1 MAIHLNDW
9 SRPGVERRLER
20 IGVFGTGQRGRFK
33 KPSRASIDEF
43 VFFVGI
49 RVFRGEVT
57 VKHLSRRR
65 WKFLFLPNAD
75 FADYQ
80 IVTHAVPTISCG
92 TQPAPN
98 RFFGRGPAIAG
109 EEQNVGRVPTTLKR
123 CRSQF
128 CGTCVVAFAASSKPE
143 PKA

>member
-1 MAIHLNDW
+1 MAIHLNYW
-9 SRPGVERRLER
+9 PRPGVERRLER

-43 VFFVGI
+43 VFFVGL
-49 RVFRGEVT
+49 RVFRGKVT
-57 VKHLSRRR
+57 VEHLSRRR

-75 FADYQ
+75 FADHQ

-98 RFFGRGPAIAG
+98 RFLVEAQPLPARSRTWA
-109 EEQNVGRVPTTLKR
+109 ECQLTKTL
-123 CRSQF
+123 SI
-128 CGTCVVAFAASSKPE
+128 
-143 PKA
+143 